1 MGKNNEGSIME
12 SITESEL
19 IQKDGFRPY
28 SISVNSTGNKITPF
42 STHIKVYQD
51 DTHFFES
58 GEYCYDLTDAMKS
71 FARRCEDQDT
81 QEISDFTSY
90 KRK

>member
-1 MGKNNEGSIME
+1 ME

-42 STHIKVYQD
+42 STHIKVYKD
-51 DTHFFES
+51 DSHFYES
-58 GEYCYDLTDAMKS
+58 GEYCYNLTDAMTS
-71 FARRCEDQDT
+71 FKRRCENADT
-81 QEISDFTSY
+81 VEKGDF
-90 KRK
+90 